1 MADIDRMPTSAQLWF
16 DRLMRPRS
24 RRRYTRL
31 PNIAATVFNAA
42 AMSSQSH
49 RRLMRDKVDLGFRPD
64 VSGVGMLQRKRF
76 NEVIQIGLNHA
87 RGVMSAPDC
96 PAAQVSRYAPPHPRR
111 WT

>member
-64 VSGVGMLQRKRF
+64 VSGVGMLQWKRF
-76 NEVIQIGLNHA
+76 NEVSRSAWTTPEASCQRQTALRPRSRDTHPLI
-87 RGVMSAPDC
+87 RGA
-96 PAAQVSRYAPPHPRR
+96 
-111 WT
+111 